1 LENFDDYQDALAV
14 GEEAPSLAPS
24 IPAPGPEFELNP
36 EQLAATDFE
45 QDLEQPAPAD
55 FELLPEQPSQ
65 SRVDPPATSQENQPA
80 VNIAAPE
87 ASTIGTSGTTN
98 EDENNNEP
106 VAEKKASSSFNF
118 LRTNFQVQKGRKP
131 KAKKKGLIIDTVISL
146 LDRSLPNGLSRK
158 DLEEDESKLT
168 VDQAPF
174 LNFEGISLGG
184 ALRGRVLAARSANRK
199 EIFSRFCS
207 ERFLA
212 DEINLNNERARKGRF
227 N

>member
-1 LENFDDYQDALAV
+1 MDNFQDYQDALAV
-14 GEEAPSLAPS
+14 GEEAPSLASS

-36 EQLAATDFE
+36 EQPEPADFE
-45 QDLEQPAPAD
+45 QDLEQPAPVD
-55 FELLPEQPSQ
+55 FEILPEQPNQ
-65 SRVDPPATSQENQPA
+65 SRVDPPATSQEDQPA
-80 VNIAAPE
+80 VNIPAPE
-87 ASTIGTSGTTN
+87 ESTIGTSGTTN

-106 VAEKKASSSFNF
+106 VTEKKASSSFNF
-118 LRTNFQVQKGRKP
+118 LRTNIQVQKGRKP
-131 KAKKKGLIIDTVISL
+131 KAQQKGLIIDTVISL
-146 LDRSLPNGLSRK
+146 LDPSLSGLSRK
-158 DLEEDESKLT
+158 GLEEDESKLT

-212 DEINLNNERARKGRF
+212 DEINLNQERARKGRF